1 MNAVCERAEALWDAL
16 FLSAAEVWT
25 KDHVSNTT
33 ASEALELGHWF
44 QRGQI
49 ISKRSLFD
57 GICAMCGV
65 LLYSTLGRNCTANF
79 HYGPPISRDGRI
91 LIDEHGE
98 PDTEAQAPF
107 LLRYSPQMFAKEGPE
122 MFAHDPETNNLRLQP
137 DQLPPWIRK
146 VAGHGFSGV
155 KDRTKTWLYC
165 FSLSLWARGLGE
177 LFWRMAAEQAR
188 T

>member
-1 MNAVCERAEALWDAL
+1 
-16 FLSAAEVWT
+16 
-25 KDHVSNTT
+25 
-33 ASEALELGHWF
+33 
-44 QRGQI
+44 
-49 ISKRSLFD
+49 
-57 GICAMCGV
+57 
-65 LLYSTLGRNCTANF
+65 
-79 HYGPPISRDGRI
+79 
-91 LIDEHGE
+91 
-98 PDTEAQAPF
+98 
-107 LLRYSPQMFAKEGPE
+107 
-122 MFAHDPETNNLRLQP
+122 MFAHDVETNNLSLQP